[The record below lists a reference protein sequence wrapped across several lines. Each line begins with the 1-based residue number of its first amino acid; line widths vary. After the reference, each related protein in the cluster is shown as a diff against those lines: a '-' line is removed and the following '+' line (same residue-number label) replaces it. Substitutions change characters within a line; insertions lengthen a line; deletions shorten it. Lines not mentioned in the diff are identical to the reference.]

1 MTKYDEV
8 KKRNPIKS
16 ACFMEAE
23 DIIEKYGIDPQA
35 KSDVEETM
43 GRAEML
49 VFQFVTSTL
58 SD

>member
-1 MTKYDEV
+1 MTKYEEV

-16 ACFMEAE
+16 AYFMETE

-35 KSDVEETM
+35 SSDVEETM
-43 GRAEML
+43 GQAEMIM
-49 VFQFVTSTL
+49 FQFVTSTL

>member
-1 MTKYDEV
+1 MTKYEEV

-16 ACFMEAE
+16 VYFLETE

-35 KSDVEETM
+35 KPDVEETM

-49 VFQFVTSTL
+49 LFQFVSSTL